1 MAITR
6 HPISCFVAAFILFG
20 LAVGLLST
28 PVLAQ
33 SQKKG
38 DASLRIEYQY
48 IRTGDFSD
56 ANFDFDYWTTDS
68 HIGVLSGNYAI
79 SDRWMVYAAL
89 PYVQKRFNAGDLFN
103 GDPHNPNDPWWIDFQ
118 PPDKRVID
126 DEKFHGGFQDASF
139 GVSYLALDGPLTV
152 APYIGYGWPTN
163 DYPFYAKAAI
173 GAKLWNVPVG
183 VTLGYIPYFSD
194 WEFDGNLAYVFSE
207 KPLGVNVD
215 YWLGYLSARYWFK
228 PGFSINVFLS
238 GKYIREGLV
247 MPWDFT
253 DDPFYGNYPD
263 DFDTIEWWQH
273 DRLLRHRFIN
283 LGIGFDYFINEK
295 YLLSGSYF
303 TGIWAEQTNVV
314 DRAFTFALTRYWSG
328 D

>member
-1 MAITR
+1 MTR
-6 HPISCFVAAFILFG
+6 HPINCSVAAFILFG
-20 LAVGLLST
+20 LVVVLLST

-38 DASLRIEYQY
+38 DASLRIEYQH

-68 HIGVLSGNYAI
+68 HIGVLSGDYAI
-79 SDRWMVYAAL
+79 SERWSVYAAL

-118 PPDKRVID
+118 PPDKRFID

-173 GAKLWNVPVG
+173 GANLWNLPVG
-183 VTLGYIPYFSD
+183 VTLGYVPYFSD
-194 WEFDGNLAYVFSE
+194 WEFDGSLAYVFSE
-207 KPLGVNVD
+207 KPLDVNVD
-215 YWLGYLSARYWFK
+215 YWLAYLSTRYWFK
-228 PGFSINVFLS
+228 PVFSINVFLS
-238 GKYIREGLV
+238 AKYLRDGFV

-263 DFDTIEWWQH
+263 DFDTVEWWQH
-273 DRLLRHRFIN
+273 DRLLRHRFVN
-283 LGIGFDYFINEK
+283 LGIGFDYFLNEK
-295 YLLSGSYF
+295 YLLSGTYF
-303 TGIWAEQTNVV
+303 TGIWSEQTNEV

-328 D
+328 N